1 LRDVRYLAGPRRTW
15 QQRPG
20 AGNIASWERSPTGAA
35 WREGGDFLDFSEVA
49 GFLSTTMLS
58 RRGDS
63 ALIMEHAMSQKLSD
77 LSQEMRKEIF
87 RELVETQDQ
96 AIGVKQSRKLICER
110 FGLTDDDVREIEREG
125 LDAEWPPL
133 S

>member
-1 LRDVRYLAGPRRTW
+1 
-15 QQRPG
+15 
-20 AGNIASWERSPTGAA
+20 
-35 WREGGDFLDFSEVA
+35 
-49 GFLSTTMLS
+49 
-58 RRGDS
+58 
-63 ALIMEHAMSQKLSD
+63 
-77 LSQEMRKEIF
+77 MRKEIF